1 MDNINVSELFTTK
14 MCSPLIAF
22 AVITLLLGV
31 SLYNSR
37 TALKSH
43 NSSRMDNLLN
53 VYSWHE
59 IKLIIKDMFPNLN
72 FYDTNILLVLTS
84 FLIEKI
90 ISRVVISL
98 SKLKVVIRNLFFL
111 LF

>member
-1 MDNINVSELFTTK
+1 MRE
-14 MCSPLIAF
+14 
-22 AVITLLLGV
+22 
-31 SLYNSR
+31 
-37 TALKSH
+37 
-43 NSSRMDNLLN
+43 
-53 VYSWHE
+53 E
-59 IKLIIKDMFPNLN
+59 IKDIDPQETQEWLDSIESIIK
-72 FYDTNILLVLTS
+72 TNGIERAH